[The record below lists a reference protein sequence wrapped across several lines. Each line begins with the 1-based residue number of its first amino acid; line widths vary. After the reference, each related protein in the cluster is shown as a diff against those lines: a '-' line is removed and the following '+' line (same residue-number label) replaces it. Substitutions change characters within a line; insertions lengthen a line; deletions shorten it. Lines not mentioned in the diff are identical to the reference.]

1 MTTRGVLARRGR
13 AASSAPAA
21 AAVTDCAVIA
31 AARVGEGV
39 LAAAASW
46 DGDRL

>member
-1 MTTRGVLARRGR
+1 MTARGVLERVGR
-13 AASSAPAA
+13 AGSAAPAA
-21 AAVTDCAVIA
+21 AVTACAVIA